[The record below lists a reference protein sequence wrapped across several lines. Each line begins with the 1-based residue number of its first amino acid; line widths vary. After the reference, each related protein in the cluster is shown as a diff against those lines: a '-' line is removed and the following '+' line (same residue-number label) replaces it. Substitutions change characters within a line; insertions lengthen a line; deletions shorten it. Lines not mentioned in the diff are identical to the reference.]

1 MSRALAALLLALVA
15 GTASA
20 ATQPEARLAF
30 VRLPAAADVGAVFVH
45 EDGRTARLPIEIE
58 DAAAPA
64 WAPGG
69 RRLAFEAAGAV
80 YVAAATGKGARRLV
94 RGLAPAWAPDGSR
107 LAFVRAR
114 PGSNLSSVWTVG
126 ADGSRARRLT
136 YGSIDL
142 QPSWSRDGR
151 TLAFLRIHPK
161 TYASGV
167 WTVRADGRGLRRIL
181 PGLRNVTQPVW
192 SPTAGRLVVS
202 DGRRLIVARPDGRG
216 VRVVARLTAD
226 AAGNRIDPQPS
237 WSPDGRRIA
246 FAQLRRGGVGRSD
259 IWVVGADGADRT
271 RITRSPGS
279 DTDPSWR

>member
-1 MSRALAALLLALVA
+1 MSRAFAALLVALVA

-20 ATQPEARLAF
+20 ATRLEPRLAF
-30 VRLPAAADVGAVFVH
+30 VRLPAAGDVGAVFVH
-45 EDGRTARLPIEIE
+45 EGGRTARLPLTIE

-80 YVAAATGKGARRLV
+80 YVASSTGTGARRLV
-94 RGLAPAWAPDGSR
+94 RGLAPAWAPGGTR

-114 PGSNLSSVWTVG
+114 PGSNLSSIWTVR

-161 TYASGV
+161 TYASGL

-181 PGLRNVTQPVW
+181 RRLGNVTQPVW
-192 SPTAGRLVVS
+192 SPTTDRLAVT
-202 DGRRLIVARPDGRG
+202 DGRRLLVARPDGRS

-226 AAGNRIDPQPS
+226 AAGNRIDPQPA
-237 WSPDGRRIA
+237 WSPDGRRLA
-246 FAQLRRGGVGRSD
+246 FAQLRRAVVGRSD
-259 IWVVGADGADRT
+259 IWVVGADGAGRA